1 VVLYNWVSVEETGLK
16 ELALELAELA
26 VEDSLGL
33 VIEDPPGLVVA
44 SFLVSPSSFVA
55 LPVVVVVASVS
66 MSSSA
71 FSTLLA

>member
-1 VVLYNWVSVEETGLK
+1 VVLYSWVSVEELFLK

-33 VIEDPPGLVVA
+33 VVVVPPGLMMWSV
-44 SFLVSPSSFVA
+44 LVSPSSFVA
-55 LPVVVVVASVS
+55 LAAEVVVASVS

-71 FSTLLA
+71 FSTLFA